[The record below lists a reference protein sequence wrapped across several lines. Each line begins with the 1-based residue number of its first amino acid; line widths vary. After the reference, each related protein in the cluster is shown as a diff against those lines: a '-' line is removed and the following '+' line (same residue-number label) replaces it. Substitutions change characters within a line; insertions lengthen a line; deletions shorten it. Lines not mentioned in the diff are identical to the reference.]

1 MTAIGPESNG
11 NCRPI
16 GDISNM
22 EGSCQPSA
30 DRGLPPTSPASH
42 QLGGKRPEANR
53 PELGAAT
60 SHSKERER
68 NRGLLWLPPHAKILH
83 FTCLLT

>member
-30 DRGLPPTSPASH
+30 DKRTAANVAGKSPVRREAA
-42 QLGGKRPEANR
+42 GGQQAGTGRRHVAQQGKGTE
-53 PELGAAT
+53 
-60 SHSKERER
+60 
-68 NRGLLWLPPHAKILH
+68 
-83 FTCLLT
+83 